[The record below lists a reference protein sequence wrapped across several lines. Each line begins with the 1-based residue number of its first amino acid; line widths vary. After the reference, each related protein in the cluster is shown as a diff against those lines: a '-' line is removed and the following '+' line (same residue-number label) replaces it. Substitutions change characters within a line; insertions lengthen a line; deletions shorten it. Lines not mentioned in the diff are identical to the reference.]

1 MPLGRLHISN
11 RGSFVS
17 HHRRAGKDSYI
28 HQALRFV
35 STPLAWFYIQL
46 GQASKCGWML
56 AKISCVRQRDFSY
69 STTSTHRKG
78 WIRRLATSKSGTGFR
93 GQTERVKHGMMTGA
107 MRAEKGTSSGT
118 NSLVWTTTSS
128 VYRYIHSDITRV
140 VSSVTLKRRG
150 AIYTTERRG
159 WDKQDRN
166 QGAGRRDLCC
176 QHTTVVLLTK
186 TTMQCGW
193 ARSHMQHLPIPH
205 WRSKLSQPTT
215 TRRQMRSRWRLQ
227 ILRP

>member
-118 NSLVWTTTSS
+118 NSLGLNVDPLAAADAHLFLSIFSYSHVREAIVSPPFDIFTSIKLVMEPES
-128 VYRYIHSDITRV
+128 FLKNTKNNTMLVLCTRHEG
-140 VSSVTLKRRG
+140 LL
-150 AIYTTERRG
+150 
-159 WDKQDRN
+159 W
-166 QGAGRRDLCC
+166 
-176 QHTTVVLLTK
+176 HTKSLDNNFV
-186 TTMQCGW
+186 
-193 ARSHMQHLPIPH
+193 RLPLHP
-205 WRSKLSQPTT
+205 Q
-215 TRRQMRSRWRLQ
+215 
-227 ILRP
+227 